1 MPTRATAVVASRIGL
16 HARPVSVFTRA
27 VRATGI
33 SVTIARPGEEG
44 VNAASP
50 LLVMSLGVAHGDE
63 VVLESD
69 AADADA
75 HLNDLA
81 RLLESELDA

>member
-50 LLVMSLGVAHGDE
+50 LLVMSLGITHGDP

-69 AADADA
+69 APEAEA
-75 HLNDLA
+75 HLNDLV

>member
-1 MPTRATAVVASRIGL
+1 MSTRVHAVVASRIGL

-27 VRATGI
+27 VKTSGI
-33 SVTIARPGEEG
+33 PVTIGRPGEEG

-50 LLVMSLGVAHGDE
+50 LLVMSLGVVHGDE

-69 AADADA
+69 ADDAAEQLDA
-75 HLNDLA
+75 LA